1 MLNLIKTNLKKN
13 FNTLEKINVLVLQN
27 NRRIETI
34 NKRSYKLFR
43 LSKKLRTISI
53 LFVFNDHLYLY
64 LLRSNLYRILNRSII
79 VTNFRKSIKLE
90 ILKAL
95 EFQEYC
101 VCFNHIIQ
109 LVISIMETKILSK
122 SMGLEHPNVKR
133 VIEIAEAIMSKNKVL
148 NIETLYNVAKKSLKL
163 PRNGLLFIIQFLI
176 NKKIL
181 IEGSKFSRET
191 VLSNLT
197 RRGIYNFIRVNPGAH
212 FSILRKKA
220 LSDESG
226 SSGQLVWHLEMLLK
240 FNYIKKIKVG
250 NYTVFLPIEMEVE
263 LGIIYF
269 LLRDKINRKIL
280 DLLTTQNSIKNSEVF
295 KSIDE
300 KREKVNYRLN
310 NLIDYDLIC
319 FKEDPSKEVYLNPDK
334 QEDAINILNNIK
346 ISLYKN
352 NLN

>member
-1 MLNLIKTNLKKN
+1 
-13 FNTLEKINVLVLQN
+13 
-27 NRRIETI
+27 
-34 NKRSYKLFR
+34 
-43 LSKKLRTISI
+43 
-53 LFVFNDHLYLY
+53 
-64 LLRSNLYRILNRSII
+64 
-79 VTNFRKSIKLE
+79 
-90 ILKAL
+90 
-95 EFQEYC
+95 
-101 VCFNHIIQ
+101 
-109 LVISIMETKILSK
+109 METKILSK

-191 VLSNLT
+191 VLSNPT

-346 ISLYKN
+346 ISLYKK
-352 NLN
+352 

>member
-1 MLNLIKTNLKKN
+1 MLNLINTHLKAN
-13 FNTLEKINVLVLQN
+13 FNALEKINMLVLQN
-27 NRRIETI
+27 NRRFDTI
-34 NKRSYKLFR
+34 NKRSYQFIR

-53 LFVFNDHLYLY
+53 LFVFKDPLYLY
-64 LLRSNLYRILNRSII
+64 LLRSNLYRILNTSIK
-79 VTNFRKSIKLE
+79 VTNFRKSLKYE
-90 ILKAL
+90 ILKAP

-101 VCFNHIIQ
+101 VDFILITQ

-133 VIEIAEAIMSKNKVL
+133 VIEIAEEIMSKNHVL
-148 NIETLYNVAKKSLKL
+148 NLETLYNVAKKSLNL

-191 VLSNLT
+191 VLSNPI
-197 RRGIYNFIRVNPGAH
+197 RRGIHNYIRANPGVH

-226 SSGQLVWHLEMLLK
+226 SSGQLVWQLEMLLK
-240 FNYIKKIKVG
+240 FNYINRIKVG

-269 LLRDKINRKIL
+269 LLRDKINRKIV
-280 DLLTTQNSIKNSEVF
+280 DLLTTQYSIKNSEIF
-295 KSIDE
+295 KIIDE
-300 KREKVNYRLN
+300 KREKVNYRLK
-310 NLIDYDLIC
+310 NLINYDLIC

-334 QEDAINILNNIK
+334 QEDVISILNQIK
-346 ISLYKN
+346 KSLYKI

>member
-1 MLNLIKTNLKKN
+1 MLNLLNRSLKKN
-13 FNTLEKINVLVLQN
+13 YNTLEKINVLVLQN

-34 NKRSYKLFR
+34 NKRSYQFFS

-53 LFVFNDHLYLY
+53 LFVFNDQLYLY
-64 LLRSNLYRILNRSII
+64 LLRSNLYRFLNRSIKDTD
-79 VTNFRKSIKLE
+79 VRKLIKLE

-101 VCFNHIIQ
+101 VYFNLIIK

-122 SMGLEHPNVKR
+122 SIGLEHPNVKS
-133 VIEIAEAIMSKNKVL
+133 VIEIAEEIMSKNKVL
-148 NIETLYNVAKKSLKL
+148 NLETLYNVAKKSLKL
-163 PRNGLLFIIQFLI
+163 PRNGLLFIIQYLI

-181 IEGSKFSRET
+181 IDGSKFSRET
-191 VLSNLT
+191 VLSNPT
-197 RRGIYNFIRVNPGAH
+197 RRGIYNYIRVNPGVH

-240 FNYIKKIKVG
+240 FNYINKIKAG

-263 LGIIYF
+263 IGLINF
-269 LLRDKINRKIL
+269 LLRDKINRKIVG
-280 DLLTTQNSIKNSEVF
+280 LLATQSSIKNSEIF
-295 KSIDE
+295 KLIDE
-300 KREKVNYRLN
+300 KREKVNYRLK
-310 NLIDYDLIC
+310 NLIGYDLIW

-334 QEDAINILNNIK
+334 QEDVINVLNNIK
-346 ISLYKN
+346 IS
-352 NLN
+352 

>member
-1 MLNLIKTNLKKN
+1 MLNLLNRYLKKKSN
-13 FNTLEKINVLVLQN
+13 ILEKINVLVLQN
-27 NRRIETI
+27 NRRIKTI
-34 NKRSYKLFR
+34 NKRSYKFFR

-53 LFVFNDHLYLY
+53 LFVFNDQLYLY
-64 LLRSNLYRILNRSII
+64 LLRSNLYRFLNRSII

-101 VCFNHIIQ
+101 VYFNHIIQ
-109 LVISIMETKILSK
+109 LVISIMEIKILSK

-191 VLSNLT
+191 VLSNPT

-346 ISLYKN
+346 ISLYKK
-352 NLN
+352 

>member
-1 MLNLIKTNLKKN
+1 M
-13 FNTLEKINVLVLQN
+13 LVLQN

-34 NKRSYKLFR
+34 DKRSYQFFR
-43 LSKKLRTISI
+43 LSKKLKSISI
-53 LFVFNDHLYLY
+53 LFVFKDLLYLH
-64 LLRSNLYRILNRSII
+64 LLRSNLYRILSTSIK

-101 VCFNHIIQ
+101 VEFNYIIP
-109 LVISIMETKILSK
+109 LVISIMETMISSK
-122 SMGLEHPNVKR
+122 SIGLEHPNVKK

-148 NIETLYNVAKKSLKL
+148 NIETLYNVAKKGLNL
-163 PRNGLLFIIQFLI
+163 PKNGLLFIIQFLI

-191 VLSNLT
+191 VLSNPT
-197 RRGIYNFIRVNPGAH
+197 RRGIYNHIRANPGVH

-226 SSGQLVWHLEMLLK
+226 SSGQLIWQLELLLK
-240 FNYIKKIKVG
+240 FNYINKIKVG
-250 NYTVFLPIEMEVE
+250 NFTVFLPIEMKVE

-269 LLRDKINRKIL
+269 LLRDKINRKIV
-280 DLLTTQNSIKNSEVF
+280 DLLATQNSIKNSEIF
-295 KSIDE
+295 KLIEE
-300 KREKVNYRLN
+300 KREKVNYRLK

-334 QEDAINILNNIK
+334 QEDVINILNNVK
-346 ISLYKN
+346 IS
-352 NLN
+352 

>member
-1 MLNLIKTNLKKN
+1 MLNLINTNLKKN
-13 FNTLEKINVLVLQN
+13 FYPLEEINMSVLQN

-34 NKRSYKLFR
+34 NKRSYQFYR
-43 LSKKLRTISI
+43 LSIKLRAISF
-53 LFVFNDHLYLY
+53 LFVFNDILYLY
-64 LLRSNLYRILNRSII
+64 LLRSNLYRILNRSIE
-79 VTNFRKSIKLE
+79 VTNVRKSIKLE
-90 ILKAL
+90 ILKAP

-101 VCFNHIIQ
+101 VEFNHIIQ

-122 SMGLEHPNVKR
+122 PMGLKHPNVKR
-133 VIEIAEAIMSKNKVL
+133 VIEIAEEIMSKNKVL

-191 VLSNLT
+191 VLSNPT

-212 FSILRKKA
+212 FSILRKRA

-226 SSGQLVWHLEMLLK
+226 SSGQLIWHLELLLN
-240 FNYIKKIKVG
+240 FNYINKIKVG
-250 NYTVFLPIEMEVE
+250 NYTVFLPNEMEGE
-263 LGIIYF
+263 LGMINF
-269 LLRDKINRKIL
+269 LLRDKINRKII
-280 DLLTTQNSIKNSEVF
+280 DLLTTQNSIKNSEIF
-295 KSIDE
+295 KKIDE
-300 KREKVNYRLN
+300 KREIVNYRLK

-334 QEDAINILNNIK
+334 QEDVINILNNTK
-346 ISLYKN
+346 IS
-352 NLN
+352 